1 MPSYAT
7 QQMQQQRQGARGQ
20 AAQVQ
25 SASVADLNR
34 ALGGQPKP
42 ILKKVAR
49 YAAQNAQAAQPSGFQ
64 AFWKTIR
71 AFAIEHKYEVSTVS
85 MVALYMLYEHLTK
98 VTLANSPPDSYPWR
112 QVLGIPNTAASAS
125 GGSVVDQVFAE
136 AEERDAPVHASRSGN
151 KST

>member
-7 QQMQQQRQGARGQ
+7 QQMQQQRRGARGQ

-34 ALGGQPKP
+34 VLSGQPKA
-42 ILKKVAR
+42 ILKKVTK

-71 AFAIEHKYEVSTVS
+71 AFAVEHKYEVSTVG

-98 VTLANSPPDSYPWR
+98 VTLANSPPDSFSWE
-112 QVLGIPNTAASAS
+112 QTLGIPKTSALAS

-136 AEERDAPVHASRSGN
+136 AERCEESARVRARQ
-151 KST
+151 